1 MLFCVFKVLLA
12 VVYFISVIGWKFIF
26 LVAGSMRFIW
36 LCKAERTRD
45 HCQICVTFYMFQD
58 SSTNSVISEISNK
71 IDTEIASLKTLMES
85 NKLDTIRYLA
95 GM

>member
-1 MLFCVFKVLLA
+1 MFLLHA
-12 VVYFISVIGWKFIF
+12 
-26 LVAGSMRFIW
+26 AGSMVLMFGFAKLKGPEMIVN
-36 LCKAERTRD
+36 
-45 HCQICVTFYMFQD
+45 ICYLLMFQD